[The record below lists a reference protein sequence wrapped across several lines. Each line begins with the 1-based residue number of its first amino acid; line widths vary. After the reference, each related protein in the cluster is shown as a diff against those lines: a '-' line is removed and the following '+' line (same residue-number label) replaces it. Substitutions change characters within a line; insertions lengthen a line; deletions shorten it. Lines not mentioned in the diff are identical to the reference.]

1 MSRRQLFNKISDDK
15 LKQLQTK
22 QIKRCSFAKMQW
34 AVKAYNEW
42 RDNKLQE
49 SYDSRIFEANID
61 CNEGLKKE
69 NVAFSLCKFIP
80 EITKVKDSG
89 PYPGSTLYQF
99 VVSIQ

>member
-1 MSRRQLFNKISDDK
+1 
-15 LKQLQTK
+15 
-22 QIKRCSFAKMQW
+22 MQW

-61 CNEGLKKE
+61 CTEGLKKE

-80 EITKVKDSG
+80 KITKVKDGG